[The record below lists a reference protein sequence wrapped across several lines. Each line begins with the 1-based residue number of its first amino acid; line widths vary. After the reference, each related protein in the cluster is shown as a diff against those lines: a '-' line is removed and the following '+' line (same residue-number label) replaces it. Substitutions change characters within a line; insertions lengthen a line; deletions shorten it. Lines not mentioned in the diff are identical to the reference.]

1 MRKILRILSV
11 SIIGLLVLPL
21 QMYAQESSS
30 ELKIGCLTMTS
41 GAAAAMGLSFGR
53 GGAMAIE
60 DWNADGGIKIGGAR
74 YKLKYIM
81 EDSKYRS
88 ETGVAAAK
96 KLVLTDGVKFVL
108 GPNAG
113 VVGAAT
119 VKPIFTPNK
128 VITLPISF
136 TSKVLG
142 PDKPYSFRVQ
152 LSALEYSTAAYE
164 LFAKMHPEIKELVS
178 IKIDDESG
186 YAAAKDVRKAV
197 EAVGIKVMSEEF
209 FARGT
214 TDFYPLCTRVI
225 AKDPPLVDLF
235 SLCGTDEANVIK
247 QLREVG
253 YKGMLLGMGITP
265 NVLWD
270 IAGSAATGY
279 FMAISFDM
287 SSPLMT
293 KEQNEFA
300 KRYLARYG
308 EPALFESQSGYE
320 GLFILLQAIEKA
332 QTLET
337 GIVARTLESLTG
349 KTPLSNVPISWGGK
363 KRYGIDHQFNCPT
376 YLTSMKS
383 DGSLEL
389 LAKGVANVP

>member
-1 MRKILRILSV
+1 MRKTLMILLV
-11 SIIGLLVLPL
+11 SIISLLTIPL
-21 QMYAQESSS
+21 HMYAQESTS

-60 DWNADGGIKIGGAR
+60 DWNAKGGIKIGETR

-81 EDSKYRS
+81 EDSKYKS
-88 ETGVAAAK
+88 EAGVAAAN
-96 KLVLTDGVKFVL
+96 KLVFTDNIKFVL
-108 GPNAG
+108 GPNAS

-128 VITLPISF
+128 IITLPISF

-152 LSALEYSTAAYE
+152 LSALEYSSAAYE
-164 LFAKMHPEIKELVS
+164 LFAKMHPEIKKVVS

-186 YAAAKDVRKAV
+186 YAAAKDVRKSM
-197 EAVGIKVMSEEF
+197 EAVGIKTMSDEF

-225 AKDPPLVDLF
+225 AKNPPHVDLF
-235 SLCGTDEANVIK
+235 SLTGTDEANIVR
-247 QLREVG
+247 QLRELG
-253 YKGMLLGMGITP
+253 YTGTLLGMGLTP
-265 NVLWD
+265 DVLYE
-270 IAGSAATGY
+270 IARKLANGY

-287 SSPLMT
+287 GSPKMT
-293 KEQNEFA
+293 EEQKEFSR
-300 KRYLARYG
+300 RYLARYG

-320 GLFILLQAIEKA
+320 GLYILLEAIYKA
-332 QTLET
+332 QTLDT
-337 GIVARTLESLTG
+337 QIVARTLENLTG
-349 KTPLSNVPISWGGK
+349 ETPLSKVRISWGGK
-363 KRYGIDHQFNCPT
+363 NRYGIAHQFNCPT
-376 YLTSMKS
+376 YLTVMNAGGSM
-383 DGSLEL
+383 EV